1 MSKIVI
7 IDTGNGNLLSVLRAV
22 ERFENDVIIG
32 KDEKEILTAEKLI
45 LPGVG
50 AFKNSVNYLKEQ
62 KIFDIIKSI
71 SSDTPLLGICL
82 GMQLLFENSNE
93 FGICEGLNLIKGNII
108 PLKSKELK
116 IPNIGWYNLKINENF
131 KNNNFKFSN
140 YDEFYF
146 IHSYYALNVN
156 TENLIAYYK
165 FGGIKVPAIV
175 QNKNVVGCQFHPE
188 KSREPGLKIIES
200 FIKGNFK

>member
-71 SSDTPLLGICL
+71 SSDT
-82 GMQLLFENSNE
+82 F
-93 FGICEGLNLIKGNII
+93 
-108 PLKSKELK
+108 
-116 IPNIGWYNLKINENF
+116 
-131 KNNNFKFSN
+131 
-140 YDEFYF
+140 
-146 IHSYYALNVN
+146 A
-156 TENLIAYYK
+156 A
-165 FGGIKVPAIV
+165 A
-175 QNKNVVGCQFHPE
+175 
-188 KSREPGLKIIES
+188 
-200 FIKGNFK
+200 